1 MSGCGRYRSG
11 RVLLACVLVSLC
23 GQFCCSGRAE
33 GQQPRAADVAY
44 DSLTL
49 VILGPVGPVMVD
61 VQISVGNRAY
71 RDWISGLLARVLDA
85 DADGRLGAAELSGL
99 SPRVRAFAGIT
110 SAADFPTGDAGGLSA
125 SQFRSWF
132 SARIPRLLDLVA
144 QPQPADDAVRLVALL
159 DLISDLAVSESELLS
174 ATRTLRFRDLD
185 DDETFAL
192 AELMP
197 YRDPLSQ
204 DAAVRPEVLSLP
216 FLHVGDER
224 SVADTAARLLLR
236 YGRDGV
242 LPAAT
247 LRLSG
252 AAAEGHLSDDG
263 LRAFLRAPACHLVL
277 KFRLSDKA
285 NLSDVEAFPAPGADT
300 FCQVE
305 KVGRGRLMLKLDG
318 MRMQLVA
325 RGGGANDRMMSK
337 GYIGQEFSM
346 ADADRS
352 QELSADEFSG
362 LSASLARAGANLE
375 FAAVD
380 QDNSGGLSRK
390 ELFRSLDSEQAVVSG
405 RVEMTVEQS
414 GRTLFSL
421 LDVNRDRRLTR
432 REIRAGQSVLRQF
445 DVNADGL
452 FSELELGTEY
462 SLSIGLGRSE
472 YRRASADMAMN
483 AAMMPGAADAVL
495 PGTDNLAGPLWF
507 RRMDRNQDGD
517 VSPREFPGTAVQFQQ
532 LDTDADGLISSTEA
546 GLAGSGKPAAAD
558 TGN

>member
-1 MSGCGRYRSG
+1 M
-11 RVLLACVLVSLC
+11 ACVLVSLC

-159 DLISDLAVSESELLS
+159 DLNSDLAVSESELLS

-192 AELMP
+192 TELMP

-263 LRAFLRAPACHLVL
+263 LRAFLRAPAFHLVL

>member
-33 GQQPRAADVAY
+33 GQQPRAADVAH

-159 DLISDLAVSESELLS
+159 DLNSDLAVSESELLS

-216 FLHVGDER
+216 FLHVG
-224 SVADTAARLLLR
+224 
-236 YGRDGV
+236 
-242 LPAAT
+242 
-247 LRLSG
+247 
-252 AAAEGHLSDDG
+252 
-263 LRAFLRAPACHLVL
+263 
-277 KFRLSDKA
+277 
-285 NLSDVEAFPAPGADT
+285 
-300 FCQVE
+300 
-305 KVGRGRLMLKLDG
+305 
-318 MRMQLVA
+318 
-325 RGGGANDRMMSK
+325 
-337 GYIGQEFSM
+337 
-346 ADADRS
+346 
-352 QELSADEFSG
+352 
-362 LSASLARAGANLE
+362 
-375 FAAVD
+375 
-380 QDNSGGLSRK
+380 
-390 ELFRSLDSEQAVVSG
+390 
-405 RVEMTVEQS
+405 
-414 GRTLFSL
+414 
-421 LDVNRDRRLTR
+421 
-432 REIRAGQSVLRQF
+432 
-445 DVNADGL
+445 
-452 FSELELGTEY
+452 
-462 SLSIGLGRSE
+462 
-472 YRRASADMAMN
+472 
-483 AAMMPGAADAVL
+483 
-495 PGTDNLAGPLWF
+495 
-507 RRMDRNQDGD
+507 
-517 VSPREFPGTAVQFQQ
+517 
-532 LDTDADGLISSTEA
+532 
-546 GLAGSGKPAAAD
+546 
-558 TGN
+558 

>member
-1 MSGCGRYRSG
+1 MSGSSRLSG
-11 RVLLACVLVSLC
+11 GGVLLSCMLAVLC
-23 GQFCCSGRAE
+23 GQFCCCSRAQ
-33 GQQPRAADVAY
+33 GQPARTPDAAY

-49 VILGPVGPVMVD
+49 VIVGPAGPVLVD

-71 RDWISGLLARVLDA
+71 RDWISGSLARVLDG
-85 DADGRLGAAELSGL
+85 DADGRLAAAELTAL
-99 SPRVRAFAGIT
+99 SPGVRAFAGISST
-110 SAADFPTGDAGGLSA
+110 GDFPNGGDAGLSA
-125 SQFRSWF
+125 SEFRSWF
-132 SARIPRLLDLVA
+132 SARIPRLLDLIA
-144 QPQPADDAVRLVALL
+144 QPQPADDAVRLAALL
-159 DLISDLAVSESELLS
+159 DLNGDLSVSEQEMLA

-224 SVADTAARLLLR
+224 SVADTAARLMVR

-242 LPAAT
+242 FAAAT
-247 LRLSG
+247 LRMSG
-252 AAAEGHLSDDG
+252 AIAEEQLSEDG
-263 LRAFLRAPACHLVL
+263 LRTFLRAPKYHLVL

-285 NLSDVEAFPAPGADT
+285 NLSDVEALPAPGVES

-305 KVGRGRLMLKLDG
+305 KVGRGQLMLKLDG
-318 MRMQLVA
+318 MRMRLLA

-337 GYIGQEFSM
+337 GYIGQEFSL

-352 QELSADEFSG
+352 QELSAEEFNAISG
-362 LSASLARAGANLE
+362 SLSRAGANLE
-375 FAAVD
+375 FSAVD
-380 QDNSGGLSRK
+380 QDRSGGLSRK
-390 ELFRSLDSEQAVVSG
+390 ELFRGLDSEQAVVSG

-414 GRTLFSL
+414 GRTLFSI

-432 REIRAGQSVLRQF
+432 REIHSGHSGLRQF
-445 DVNADGL
+445 DLNSDGL

-472 YRRASADMAMN
+472 YRRASEEMTMN
-483 AAMMPGAADAVL
+483 PAMMAGAADAIL
-495 PGTDNLAGPLWF
+495 PGPDDLAGPLWF

-517 VSPREFPGTAVQFQQ
+517 VSLREFPGTAEQFQQ
-532 LDTDADGLISSTEA
+532 LDTDSDGLISAAEA
-546 GLAGSGKPAAAD
+546 GLAGSGKPAV
-558 TGN
+558 TGMSN

>member
-159 DLISDLAVSESELLS
+159 DLNSDLAVSESELLS

-192 AELMP
+192 TELMP

-263 LRAFLRAPACHLVL
+263 LRAFLRAPAFHLVL

>member
-1 MSGCGRYRSG
+1 
-11 RVLLACVLVSLC
+11 
-23 GQFCCSGRAE
+23 
-33 GQQPRAADVAY
+33 
-44 DSLTL
+44 
-49 VILGPVGPVMVD
+49 
-61 VQISVGNRAY
+61 
-71 RDWISGLLARVLDA
+71 
-85 DADGRLGAAELSGL
+85 
-99 SPRVRAFAGIT
+99 
-110 SAADFPTGDAGGLSA
+110 
-125 SQFRSWF
+125 
-132 SARIPRLLDLVA
+132 
-144 QPQPADDAVRLVALL
+144 
-159 DLISDLAVSESELLS
+159 
-174 ATRTLRFRDLD
+174 
-185 DDETFAL
+185 
-192 AELMP
+192 
-197 YRDPLSQ
+197 
-204 DAAVRPEVLSLP
+204 
-216 FLHVGDER
+216 
-224 SVADTAARLLLR
+224 LR

-263 LRAFLRAPACHLVL
+263 LRAFLRAPAFHLVL

-337 GYIGQEFSM
+337 GYIGQEFSL

-390 ELFRSLDSEQAVVSG
+390 ELFRSLDGEQAVVSG

-495 PGTDNLAGPLWF
+495 PGTDNLSGPLWF

-517 VSPREFPGTAVQFQQ
+517 VSSREFPGTAVQFQQ